1 MFMLDC
7 YLKFQATVAK
17 VITEYTY
24 YAVMCQSV
32 MSWAVNGSSFS
43 HLPWS
48 WEKIIEFLRHHI
60 TAINFPVWLQ
70 KDK

>member
-1 MFMLDC
+1 MLSC
-7 YLKFQATVAK
+7 VN
-17 VITEYTY
+17 
-24 YAVMCQSV
+24 QSV

-60 TAINFPVWLQ
+60 TEINFPVWLQ